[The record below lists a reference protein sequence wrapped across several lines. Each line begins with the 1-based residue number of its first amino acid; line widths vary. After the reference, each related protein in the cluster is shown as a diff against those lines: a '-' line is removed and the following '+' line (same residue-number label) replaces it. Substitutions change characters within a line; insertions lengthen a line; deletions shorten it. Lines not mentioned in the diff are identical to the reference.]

1 MYCSAIGL
9 SKPYFRAKLARISGV
24 VAFSFINGSPG
35 TACIARKVAVAMNQM
50 VTSPDKMRP
59 NVYFNMGVRAQC
71 GRK

>member
-1 MYCSAIGL
+1 
-9 SKPYFRAKLARISGV
+9 
-24 VAFSFINGSPG
+24 
-35 TACIARKVAVAMNQM
+35 VAVAMNQM